1 MNHFK
6 DFSIKLKSILSEEN
20 LKIDEPMKKHTS
32 FRVGGPADIMV
43 TPENYEQLRDIIRI
57 CNENDVPFFVLGNGT
72 NLLVKD
78 GGIRGVVIRL
88 NKLNKVLVEEG
99 KIIAQAGASLVGLSF
114 TAFKQGLA
122 GLEFACGIPGSI
134 GGAVAMN
141 AGAYNGEVGDFIE
154 SALVINRQ
162 GKIQTLTKKEMKFEY
177 RTSEI
182 LKNKYIVL
190 EVTFNLKSGNS
201 DDIKSRM
208 DLLSQKRKQNQPLE
222 YPSAGSTFKR
232 PEGHFAAKLIDD
244 CGLKGVHVGDAE
256 VSSKHSGFIINK
268 GNAYAKDILELI
280 KNVKEKV
287 NEKYNV
293 CLQPEVRI
301 IGEDK

>member
-6 DFSIKLKSILSEEN
+6 DFSTKLKNILSEEN

-43 TPENYEQLRDIIRI
+43 TPTNYEQLRDIIKI

-88 NKLNKVLVEEG
+88 NKLNKILVEKE
-99 KIIAQAGASLVGLSF
+99 KLIAQAGSSLVGLSF
-114 TAFKQGLA
+114 KALKNGLS
-122 GLEFACGIPGSI
+122 GLEFASGIPGSV

-141 AGAYNGEVGDFIE
+141 AGAYNGEVGDFVE
-154 SALVINRQ
+154 SALVISTE
-162 GKIQTLTKKEMKFEY
+162 GKIQTLTKDDMKFGY

-182 LKNKYIVL
+182 LQNKYIVL
-190 EVTFNLKSGNS
+190 EVTFNLKQGNS
-201 DDIKSRM
+201 EEIKNRM

-232 PEGHFAAKLIDD
+232 PEGYFAAKLIDD

-256 VSSKHSGFIINK
+256 VSCKHSGFIINK
-268 GNAYAKDILELI
+268 GDAYAKDILELI
-280 KNVKEKV
+280 QNVKENVKEK
-287 NEKYNV
+287 YNV
-293 CLQPEVRI
+293 SLQTEVRI
-301 IGEDK
+301 IGEDE